1 MVPVPAGAQDGS
13 IFLARLVTGN
23 CFAVVSLTRDPCDCR
38 LDFVQIAFVAG
49 NTYMFVKVLAA
60 MLYLATQDQPS
71 GGYSPS
77 NSMVRTLTIQ
87 SLLTSST
94 LLLTGHCLFAATVYV

>member
-1 MVPVPAGAQDGS
+1 MTA
-13 IFLARLVTGN
+13 IMW
-23 CFAVVSLTRDPCDCR
+23 

-49 NTYMFVKVLAA
+49 NTYTFVEVLAA
-60 MLYLATQDQPS
+60 MLFLGTQDQPA

-77 NSMVRTLTIQ
+77 NSMVRMFTIQ

-94 LLLTGHCLFAATVYV
+94 AF

>member
-1 MVPVPAGAQDGS
+1 MW
-13 IFLARLVTGN
+13 
-23 CFAVVSLTRDPCDCR
+23 

-49 NTYMFVKVLAA
+49 NTYTFVEVLAA
-60 MLYLATQDQPS
+60 MLFLATQHQPT

-77 NSMVRTLTIQ
+77 NSMVRTFTNQ

-94 LLLTGHCLFAATVYV
+94 ALLTGHCLCCSNCTCLVDCL